1 MAMEPEET
9 QASMQPHTPRRIYYS
24 DTKPIMINWVA
35 EGTDGELYLVP
46 AEAGGWLR
54 RATYEGPCEGLVA
67 VSPQKA
73 HTITWYVYGDVGNV
87 TIARTDR

>member
-1 MAMEPEET
+1 MEPDEA
-9 QASMQPHTPRRIYYS
+9 QATVQVQTPRRVYYA
-24 DTKPIMINWVA
+24 DKKPLMLNWVA

-54 RATYEGPCEGLVA
+54 RATYEGPCEELVA

-73 HTITWYVYGDVGNV
+73 HAITWYVYGDVGNV
-87 TIARTDR
+87 TIAHAEG